1 MKKTIISVL
10 IVFCC
15 VITSIAQTGK
25 ITIKGKI
32 DGIKNGSLYM
42 LARSS
47 EEKVDT
53 LGSCNI
59 KKGKFKFKGVI
70 AEPMFAQLVVGGFS
84 GGFELFVEPGVTY
97 DAFLCNGDGYYI
109 RGGRLNNSYA
119 AHMRSSDS
127 LRAVIS
133 GLQERYDAARAGKKF
148 RSASLVN
155 DTLQREKDNLWAMTQ
170 NFLDANDNI
179 IMAYTIYSNI
189 VMRDMGL
196 KETRAMYESMGK
208 GAKATQYGR
217 IIEER
222 INRLVKTQGGAKAPD
237 FTLPDVDGNPVTMSA
252 VKGKIK
258 ILDFWASWC
267 GPCRLNNPEL
277 KKIYE
282 EFRDKGLVII
292 GISLD
297 DEKEDWEMAIEAD
310 GLDWINV
317 SSLKGW
323 DCDIARLYN
332 VKGVP
337 ALFILDENNNIIA
350 TGLRDEQLKIFLHEN
365 LK

>member
-1 MKKTIISVL
+1 MSQKKTLCMIGAALVLLLGGASVL
-10 IVFCC
+10 Y
-15 VITSIAQTGK
+15 
-25 ITIKGKI
+25 
-32 DGIKNGSLYM
+32 D
-42 LARSS
+42 R
-47 EEKVDT
+47 
-53 LGSCNI
+53 LGS
-59 KKGKFKFKGVI
+59 
-70 AEPMFAQLVVGGFS
+70 Q
-84 GGFELFVEPGVTY
+84 VEQ
-97 DAFLCNGDGYYI
+97 
-109 RGGRLNNSYA
+109 
-119 AHMRSSDS
+119 DS
-127 LRAVIS
+127 LAV
-133 GLQERYDAARAGKKF
+133 QEQNQG
-148 RSASLVN
+148 
-155 DTLQREKDNLWAMTQ
+155 DTAEK
-170 NFLDANDNI
+170 
-179 IMAYTIYSNI
+179 
-189 VMRDMGL
+189 
-196 KETRAMYESMGK
+196 
-208 GAKATQYGR
+208 
-217 IIEER
+217 ER
-222 INRLVKTQGGAKAPD
+222 IPAPD
-237 FTLPDVDGNPVTMSA
+237 FTVYDRDGNEVHLSDFSGKPV
-252 VKGKIK
+252 
-258 ILDFWASWC
+258 ILNFWASWC